1 VTGGEGTGGARAG
14 RGPRAPRLRL
24 IPGDAAWAG
33 AVGAEPVLGAGVL
46 GAGLAARDGVLDAPR
61 PAATR
66 RAGGRAADAPDTAR
80 EAVRE
85 PEALHP
91 LTTRGAPLLPPRG
104 AGGARSDVW
113 EELDLAA
120 AWVAGEWPAERREEV
135 RHALR
140 VLCVALRAGAAATP
154 AAGGPAIVRD
164 AAPPPGSPALRL
176 ADVPWEV
183 PVDALAA
190 ALRRRL
196 VGQAAAPRDGFA
208 LGPDPAAVLALAAA
222 LDAVE
227 QAARGDAARAA
238 VEQLGGVHALELLV
252 DVAHDMRSPLGS
264 ILFLV
269 ERVRSAGVDAVADR
283 QLALVHGAAFGLSTV
298 VSDLMELARGGDR
311 LARGAPAPFAVAAVL
326 DEVRA
331 ILAPVA
337 EEKGLAFDV
346 GGDVAGPRVGRAVAL
361 QRVLLNLATNAL
373 KFTPRGGVTVRAAAV
388 GGARVRFEVSDT
400 GPGIPAGVQA
410 QLFETFRDREGARTP
425 VFSSAGLGL
434 AICQRLVHA
443 QGAELRV
450 DSAPEQG
457 TRFSFEL
464 ELPPVGR

>member
-1 VTGGEGTGGARAG
+1 MTHDGSGDGDGIGG
-14 RGPRAPRLRL
+14 RGPRLRL
-24 IPGDAAWAG
+24 LAGDGTLAPHLVRRRTPAFGSTAAPAIPRG
-33 AVGAEPVLGAGVL
+33 AL
-46 GAGLAARDGVLDAPR
+46 LAAGEGL
-61 PAATR
+61 
-66 RAGGRAADAPDTAR
+66 
-80 EAVRE
+80 VRE
-85 PEALHP
+85 PDALHP
-91 LTTRGAPLLPPRG
+91 LTTRDAPLLPARG
-104 AGGARSDVW
+104 ADGAPADVW

-120 AWVAGEWPAERREEV
+120 AAVAAEWPGDRREDV

-140 VLCVALRAGAAATP
+140 VLCVALRAGMP
-154 AAGGPAIVRD
+154 AAGEAMAAD
-164 AAPPPGSPALRL
+164 APALRL

-183 PVDALAA
+183 PVDTLAA

-196 VGQAAAPRDGFA
+196 VARATRAGGAAAPGA
-208 LGPDPAAVLALAAA
+208 APGAVLAIAAA

-269 ERVRSAGVDAVADR
+269 ERVRSAGGCDEVADR
-283 QLALVHGAAFGLSTV
+283 QLALVHGAAFGLSSV

-311 LARGAPAPFAVAAVL
+311 LARGAASPFSVAAVL

-346 GGDVAGPRVGRAVAL
+346 SGEVTGARDGKAVAL

-373 KFTPRGGVTVRAAAV
+373 KFTPRGRVSVRAEPV
-388 GGARVRFEVSDT
+388 DGQRVRFEVADT

-410 QLFETFRDREGARTP
+410 QLFETFRERQGAATP

-434 AICQRLVHA
+434 AICQRLVAA
-443 QGAELRV
+443 QGGTLTVA
-450 DSAPEQG
+450 SAPGEG
-457 TRFSFEL
+457 TRFAFEL
-464 ELPPVGR
+464 ELRPAG